1 MLTYQPGDL
10 PLIPTQV
17 IGSSG
22 VPGWMWIVRDA
33 VADGKMGPY
42 DIDEAL
48 KDAVNLAIMDMEEAG
63 VDIISDGEMQRAD
76 FTWHF
81 HGKVHGLAAA
91 ASCPQAGLSRP
102 RPTRCLPSSSR
113 R

>member
-22 VPGWMWIVRDA
+22 VPGWMWVVRDA
-33 VADGKMGPY
+33 VAEGKMGPC

-81 HGKVHGLAAA
+81 HGKVHGLRAAGVRR
-91 ASCPQAGLSRP
+91 ASWATPA
-102 RPTRCLPSSSR
+102 PTNSTPSAPSR